1 MKPSDEYKVC
11 SLEDADVFARKRALG
26 KGPLSEEE
34 INKLYLEHG
43 NSEWGW
49 QIKFARAIE
58 ERHGIEGN
66 QRIG

>member
-1 MKPSDEYKVC
+1 MKEEQYLSQQITQA
-11 SLEDADVFARKRALG
+11 LNRKS
-26 KGPLSEEE
+26 LSEEE

-58 ERHGIEGN
+58 ERHGIKER
-66 QRIG
+66 QEEK